1 MLDNTDKRYLPEKS
15 SSLLNRKVLASPD
28 EFIMRII
35 EMAPAVGVLLF
46 VVIRQERRND
56 TLVQALVDCFNA
68 CGEDDD
74 DDHA

>member
-1 MLDNTDKRYLPEKS
+1 
-15 SSLLNRKVLASPD
+15 
-28 EFIMRII
+28 MRII

-68 CGEDDD
+68 CDEDV
-74 DDHA
+74 DHDHT